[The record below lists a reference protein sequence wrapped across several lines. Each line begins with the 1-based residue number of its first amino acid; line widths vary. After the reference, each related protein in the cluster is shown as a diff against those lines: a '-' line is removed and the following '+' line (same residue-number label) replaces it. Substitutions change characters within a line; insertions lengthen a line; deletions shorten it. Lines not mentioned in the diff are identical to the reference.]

1 MSSSSCKSNLWRQLA
16 FLAAGPLCLI
26 LKDMPPPSGLTEH
39 GMVCLAGCAWLL
51 VWWMTEVLPLPVTSL
66 MAVPI
71 FAFLG
76 VMEPGKVFSFIG
88 HPAMMLIFGATI
100 IVGVWKESNLIERYA
115 YWCFNLPFIRSNPV
129 RMILV
134 FTLGAGLMSAIAPN
148 IPLVILFISISVA
161 VVRSCGLSPENN
173 LTRSL
178 CTLSGIAPMLG
189 GMGTPLGGAP
199 NIIVIAI
206 VSTTL
211 GHDISFWEWSSLGM
225 PLCLIIMLC
234 CFLITS
240 CLFPVGKDG
249 VSIPEDYMK
258 KKMASLGPVS
268 MYEHVAIWIM
278 VVSLILWCFGPQL
291 FTALGMADIGRM
303 LTAPVVAL
311 LMGAA
316 AFLVPVRRDE
326 ESGRLVFAMNWEQ
339 AVRNIGWGIIVL
351 QIGAIAFGQV
361 LLDGGVDKW
370 AARGIQTLLGDVPDV
385 CVWGAL
391 VILTGFLSQII
402 LSLAII
408 PLMIPITVGLA
419 QLYGFDPLLACLSV
433 GFVSNLTTMF
443 PFSSVAVAIVMTGSE
458 GYARS
463 RDFIWSGLLNTT
475 AVTLLVFA
483 FCYFLGPSILALQ

>member
-1 MSSSSCKSNLWRQLA
+1 MSSSCKSNLWRQLA
-16 FLAAGPLCLI
+16 FLAAGPLLCLI

-189 GMGTPLGGAP
+189 GMGTPRDSACRGERYDR
-199 NIIVIAI
+199 
-206 VSTTL
+206 
-211 GHDISFWEWSSLGM
+211 H
-225 PLCLIIMLC
+225 
-234 CFLITS
+234 
-240 CLFPVGKDG
+240 
-249 VSIPEDYMK
+249 
-258 KKMASLGPVS
+258 
-268 MYEHVAIWIM
+268 
-278 VVSLILWCFGPQL
+278 
-291 FTALGMADIGRM
+291 
-303 LTAPVVAL
+303 
-311 LMGAA
+311 
-316 AFLVPVRRDE
+316 RRDL
-326 ESGRLVFAMNWEQ
+326 R
-339 AVRNIGWGIIVL
+339 
-351 QIGAIAFGQV
+351 
-361 LLDGGVDKW
+361 
-370 AARGIQTLLGDVPDV
+370 AARKGTARAG
-385 CVWGAL
+385 
-391 VILTGFLSQII
+391 
-402 LSLAII
+402 
-408 PLMIPITVGLA
+408 GLFR
-419 QLYGFDPLLACLSV
+419 LRL
-433 GFVSNLTTMF
+433 
-443 PFSSVAVAIVMTGSE
+443 
-458 GYARS
+458 
-463 RDFIWSGLLNTT
+463 
-475 AVTLLVFA
+475 
-483 FCYFLGPSILALQ
+483 